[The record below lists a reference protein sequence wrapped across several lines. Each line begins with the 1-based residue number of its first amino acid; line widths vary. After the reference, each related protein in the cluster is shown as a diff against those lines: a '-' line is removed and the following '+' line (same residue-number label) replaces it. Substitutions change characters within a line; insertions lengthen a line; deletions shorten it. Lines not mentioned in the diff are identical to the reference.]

1 MGRQNPGFGLV
12 LLDSRIE
19 LDALA
24 AKGTGTRDS
33 AYTED
38 GAQPGL
44 AVPEDT
50 SSTWRPQVSAAQSVE
65 LELLTVRGGYAGR
78 EGAEVLYRLATD
90 TDDADYRGW
99 QEPNLVTGWS
109 AGVSYTQGM
118 NTWGGSLTWDNVCSC
133 VTRDGV
139 IVIAAVDDSA
149 GTGQVWQ
156 YHCRTGAWVV
166 GQTFSANA
174 PGLDGAIGI
183 VYDPDEDRVILYSG
197 SSLSAGVRRSAFVS
211 HDAGLTFEP
220 YARGFSGAISGG
232 DLGAYRIAARPNGG
246 EWLMF
251 AVSLTTGATATGVQ
265 VASSD
270 RGATWE
276 VVGSAA
282 DHGDQDAFWPVWTGS
297 SFLVAYTNASDQ
309 PCVRLLASAR
319 AAFADAAEVVVD
331 DSRTARVVVPVVDA
345 DGVVYL
351 YATEFSTPN
360 TTENLAVYRSLDGG
374 LTFERYY
381 ADVISGGSTSQW
393 YEWGGA
399 QAACGAVF
407 LVGVGVGNTNTDGSI
422 AVLRLGGWS
431 QVAAGAGGLVVLIG
445 DTDPFDHLWRVGW
458 GGTWADTS
466 IEGRVYIPIGRPDE
480 HGWTD
485 HSGSG
490 STGTS
495 LTSSAADALLQ
506 TIAAGSAREWRY
518 VATETGTSVMF
529 EAEVFGVAA
538 RTRAVALAA
547 GVGDVHAT
555 VRLSDVSSHYTVIVH
570 VCNDG
575 IALQDAN
582 GGATI
587 ASVAL
592 TIGAASPSY
601 PLTWTRVRVQLVA
614 GRVDWWYAQGTGD
627 LAEVWTQG
635 AGGTVSDGG
644 APPTLSRVV
653 WGVAAL
659 GALNTVRWRMVGVA
673 FNGEWQHSVEAFA
686 EYEKGYTS
694 GVRGHTLGKPIPGR
708 ATPYPLPELTA
719 DDDAIGFVSATGGP
733 TYLGEVVSLPVAYT
747 YPVGAVHPS
756 QSPSPRDRW
765 RQGIAA
771 GTDEVKLVYDLGAPQ
786 WYGDAL
792 ALLVC
797 RGRPAQWVLETDD
810 GSTGWTTQGTLD
822 LTLGSS
828 LTFTRTGYVVVANGG
843 TTVSRYLRE
852 NELAGGYLTS
862 GGIGAEILSSS
873 AGWWGGSNRQ
883 QVRITL
889 ADVGDFPASGS
900 DLSIV
905 CPNGLLIVYPTSAVI
920 RQYVRIRAAASAACP
935 DSLYGAGILAVGRV
949 IGIGADPAWS
959 WSAERRLN
967 LRRTRSSDGV
977 SGARELGPI
986 ARRLS
991 YAWPDYQDTRILRE
1005 AADWVATSSG
1015 LPIGTGEDSAAL
1027 GEVLSAIASGE
1038 DPVVVV
1044 PRLPTTSGTTLL
1056 DPQTFLYGRLGIDS
1070 LQVTGRYG
1078 TEGAD
1083 ETVTVSAIAV
1093 DELV

>member
-24 AKGTGTRDS
+24 VKGSGTRES

-44 AVPEDT
+44 AVPDDT
-50 SSTWRPQVSAAQSVE
+50 SSSWRPQVSAAQSVE
-65 LELLTVRGGYAGR
+65 LDLRTVRGGYAGR
-78 EGAEVLYRLATD
+78 EGAEVLYRLGTD

-99 QEPNLVTGWS
+99 CEPNLVTGWS
-109 AGVSYTQGM
+109 AGISYTQGM
-118 NTWGGSLTWDNVCSC
+118 DTWGGSLTWDNVVAC

-139 IVIAAVDDSA
+139 MVIAAVDDSA

-166 GQTFSANA
+166 GQTFAANA

-197 SSLSAGVRRSAFVS
+197 SSLSAGVRKTAFVS
-211 HDAGLTFEP
+211 DDAGLTFEP
-220 YARGFSGAISGG
+220 YTRGFYGAIGGG

-251 AVSLTTGATATGVQ
+251 TVTVTTGGTAGAVQ
-265 VASSD
+265 TASSD
-270 RGATWE
+270 RGTTWE
-276 VVGSAA
+276 RINSLT
-282 DHGDQDAFWPVWTGS
+282 DLGDQDGFWPVWTGS

-319 AAFADAAEVVVD
+319 AEFANATEVVVD
-331 DSRTARVVVPVVDA
+331 DSQTARVVVPVVDA
-345 DGVVYL
+345 DGVIYL
-351 YATEFSTPN
+351 YATKFSSPN
-360 TTENLAVYRSLDGG
+360 TTEDLAVYRSMDGG
-374 LTFERYY
+374 LTWSRYY

-399 QAACGAVF
+399 VASCGCVF

-431 QVAAGAGGLVVLIG
+431 QVAAGTGGLVLLFG
-445 DTDPFDHLWRVGW
+445 DTDTFNHLWRVAW
-458 GGTWADTS
+458 GGTWVDTS
-466 IEGRVYIPIGRPDE
+466 IEGRVYFPIGRPDE

-490 STGTS
+490 ATGTS
-495 LTSSAADALLQ
+495 LTSSTADALRQ
-506 TIAAGSAREWRY
+506 AVAVGAAREWRY
-518 VATETGTSVMF
+518 TASAAKSAVMF
-529 EAEVFGVAA
+529 EAEIFVFGGA
-538 RTRAVALAA
+538 TRATALAA
-547 GVGDVHAT
+547 AGPDTHAT
-555 VRLSDVSSHYTVIVH
+555 LRLSDASTYEYDVIVH
-570 VCNDG
+570 FCSDG
-575 IALQDAN
+575 IALEDGN
-582 GGATI
+582 SGATI
-587 ASVAL
+587 ESVAL
-592 TIGAASPSY
+592 TMGAASPTY

-627 LAEVWTQG
+627 LAEVWTKG
-635 AGGTVSDGG
+635 TGGTVSNG
-644 APPTLSRVV
+644 AAFPTQSRVV
-653 WGVAAL
+653 WGEGAISALATVA
-659 GALNTVRWRMVGVA
+659 WRMVACA
-673 FNGEWQHSVEAFA
+673 FNGEWQHSIEPLA
-686 EYEKGYTS
+686 EYEKSYTS
-694 GVRGHTLGKPIPGR
+694 GVRGHTLGRAIPGR
-708 ATPYPLPELTA
+708 TTPYPLPELTA
-719 DDDAIGFVSATGGP
+719 DDEAIGFLSATGGP
-733 TYLGEVVSLPVAYT
+733 TYLGETVQLPVAYT
-747 YPVGAVHPS
+747 YSIGAVHPS

-771 GTDEVKLVYDLGAPQ
+771 GTDEVKLVYDLGAAQ

-843 TTVSRYLRE
+843 TTISRYLRE

-862 GGIGAEILSSS
+862 GGIGAEIRASS

-889 ADVGDFPASGS
+889 ADIGDFPASGS

-905 CPNGLLIVYPTSAVI
+905 CPAGLLVVYPTSAVI
-920 RQYVRIRAAASAACP
+920 RRYVRIRAAASAACP

-949 IGIGADPAWS
+949 IGVGADPAWT
-959 WSAERRLN
+959 WSSERRLN
-967 LRRTRSSDGV
+967 VRRTRSSDGV
-977 SGARELGPI
+977 SGARELGPV

-991 YAWPDYQDTRILRE
+991 YAWPDYADTRILRE

-1015 LPIGTGEDSAAL
+1015 LPIGTGEDAAAL

-1044 PRLPTTSGTTLL
+1044 PRLPSSTSTLL
-1056 DPQTFLYGRLGIDS
+1056 DPQTFVYGRLGTDTLS
-1070 LQVTGRYG
+1070 VSGRYG
-1078 TEGAD
+1078 TEGTD
-1083 ETVTVSAIAV
+1083 EVVTVSAFTV